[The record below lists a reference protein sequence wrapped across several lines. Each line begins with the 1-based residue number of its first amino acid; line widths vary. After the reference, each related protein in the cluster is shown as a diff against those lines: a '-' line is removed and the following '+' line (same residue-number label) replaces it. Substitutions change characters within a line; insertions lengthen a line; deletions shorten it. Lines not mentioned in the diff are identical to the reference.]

1 MDVIM
6 RKPGVLN
13 AQGTYGQLGRVG
25 TYIKYTLYIHKNY
38 RPALWTKECCPVVRN
53 KLANVLLPVEVA
65 LTHKWFNRLFNFG
78 LLKHFDGLV
87 NLQLNSFLTLT
98 VNLAAEENSENCF
111 KLQLRILDHVRG
123 EFFFLS

>member
-1 MDVIM
+1 M
-6 RKPGVLN
+6 
-13 AQGTYGQLGRVG
+13 VG
-25 TYIKYTLYIHKNY
+25 
-38 RPALWTKECCPVVRN
+38 N

-65 LTHKWFNRLFNFG
+65 LTHKWFNRLFYFG

-111 KLQLRILDHVRG
+111 KLQLRILDNLRG
-123 EFFFLS
+123 DPFFVLICQFHLPFYF